1 MSGGIERTD
10 GFDEGFP
17 TSQFEHDSELI
28 RTGAPVV
35 DAVSL
40 GEVIVTAHGDG
51 RLRFF
56 GGSRSPMV
64 CSVHDGVILSVARS
78 GPDRVVT
85 GGEDGGFRETS
96 ADGTITPI
104 ADLGRRWV
112 DCVAAHPGSG
122 HKACSVGGKVS
133 VWTASSSPPAVLEHP
148 STVAGLT
155 FDPTGERLAVA
166 HYGGVTLWTRGARD
180 WRSDRLEW
188 AGSHISVA
196 WSPDGAYVVTAMQEN
211 ALHGWRLRDSLHMAM
226 SGYPA
231 KPRASAWVGS
241 RPYLATSGA
250 DQIVAWPFD
259 GEEGPMG
266 RMPLAVNY
274 AGLAKVSAVSAL
286 PGTSVVFAGLQDGA
300 VLISDLELGPQSIVL
315 RGTTGDEV
323 TAVAA
328 TPTLSHLLIGDS
340 GGTVLWG
347 SLQGMTSN

>member
-1 MSGGIERTD
+1 MSGGVERVD
-10 GFDEGFP
+10 GLDGGFP
-17 TSQFEHDSELI
+17 TSQLEHDGELI
-28 RTGAPVV
+28 RTGAPVTG
-35 DAVSL
+35 AVGL

-56 GGSRSPMV
+56 AGDRPPVV
-64 CSVHDGVILSVARS
+64 CPVHDGVILSVARS

-85 GGEDGGFRETS
+85 GGEDGGFRETA
-96 ADGTITPI
+96 ADGTMTLL

-112 DCVAAHPGSG
+112 DCVAAHRESG
-122 HKACSVGGKVS
+122 RKACSVGGKVS
-133 VWTASSSPPAVLEHP
+133 VWTASSSTSAVLDHP
-148 STVAGLT
+148 STVAGLA

-166 HYGGVTLWTRGARD
+166 HYGGVTLWTRAGQD

-188 AGSHISVA
+188 AGSHVSVA
-196 WSPDGAYVVTAMQEN
+196 WSPDGAYIVTAMQEN
-211 ALHGWRLRDSLHMAM
+211 ALHGWRLRDSLHMSM

-274 AGLAKVSAVSAL
+274 AGPAKVSAVSAL
-286 PGTSVVFAGLQDGA
+286 PDTAVVFVGLQDGA
-300 VLISDLELGPQSIVL
+300 VLMSDLEAEPQALVL
-315 RGTTGDEV
+315 RGTTGEEV

-328 TPTLSHLLIGDS
+328 TPTLSHLLVGDS
-340 GGTVLWG
+340 GGTVLWAP
-347 SLQGMTSN
+347 LKA